1 MNTIHLAQQSPGS
14 PLRHACAD
22 CASHDWC
29 LPAGLDAKQT
39 KLLDCLTVH
48 ERFIGRGGS
57 VYRSGTAFHSLYAIR
72 SGFVKSTMTLDDGR
86 ERVTGLHMSGEL
98 IGMDAINTGQY
109 MCDAVTLED
118 SSVCAIPFD
127 ELESLIRDIPA
138 LQQYLHRMMSRE
150 IAHDYGVMLLLGS
163 MRAEERV
170 AVFLANLSK
179 RYAARGY
186 SATRINLRLKR
197 EEIGSYLGLKLE
209 TVSRVL
215 SRFQED
221 RLITV
226 QHKDVEIKDLN
237 RLNRMI
243 TSHRD
248 THQRASRQAVR
259 VVAAAPA
266 RVQPGLA
273 KIIAPPPARVHVT
286 PDLVF

>member
-1 MNTIHLAQQSPGS
+1 MKTIHLAQQSSGS

-39 KLLDCLTVH
+39 KLLECLTVH

-57 VYRSGTAFHSLYAIR
+57 VYRAGTAFHSLYAIR

-127 ELESLIRDIPA
+127 ELECLTRSIPA

-170 AVFLANLSK
+170 AVFLVNISK

-186 SATRINLRLKR
+186 SATHINLRLKR

-226 QHKDVEIKDLN
+226 QHKDVEIKDLD
-237 RLNRMI
+237 RLNRMVN
-243 TSHRD
+243 HRD
-248 THQRASRQAVR
+248 THSRTSRQAAR
-259 VVAAAPA
+259 AVAAAPV
-266 RVQPGLA
+266 RVQPGPA
-273 KIIAPPPARVHVT
+273 KIVGSPPARVHMA
-286 PDLVF
+286 PDLVS

>member
-1 MNTIHLAQQSPGS
+1 MNTVHLVQESPRS

-29 LPAGLDAKQT
+29 LPAVLDAKEAE
-39 KLLDCLTVH
+39 LLDGLAVH
-48 ERFIGRGGS
+48 NRLIGRGGA

-72 SGFVKSTMTLDDGR
+72 SGFVKSTITLDDGR

-98 IGMDAINTGQY
+98 IGMDAINTGKY
-109 MCDAVTLED
+109 MCEAVALED

-127 ELESLIRDIPA
+127 ELECLTRDIPA

-170 AVFLANLSK
+170 AVFLVSLSK

-215 SRFQED
+215 SRFQEAQ
-221 RLITV
+221 LIAV
-226 QHKDVEIKDLN
+226 QHKDVEIKDLD
-237 RLNRMI
+237 RLNRMVSNHHDI
-243 TSHRD
+243 
-248 THQRASRQAVR
+248 HQRASRPALR
-259 VVAAAPA
+259 GTAAAPA
-266 RVQPGLA
+266 PVQSSA
-273 KIIAPPPARVHVT
+273 QCV
-286 PDLVF
+286 